1 MPDFTLGIQ
10 TSVTKDTV
18 VSSFLKAG
26 KVVNKFGKTAD
37 SSFNQANR
45 AQKNFTDDFTRSLDR
60 IERRSRGTGGIIRG
74 VLGADII
81 RAAFRRAMLEVG
93 SFITEAARI
102 ESAVVG
108 FQTLT
113 KSMTLG
119 LKVVND
125 LRALGP
131 VTPFEFKDL
140 VPITDMI
147 LAMGSATANTLI
159 PTLRMLG
166 NTARGSADRL
176 QRIAFAFSEVISNT
190 KATFQEVRQFTNAGV
205 PLLRTVIKMW
215 RRHGESIEDVRLR
228 ARKMI
233 RAGKLTSTVM
243 RKAFKIMTSEGGTFY
258 KGMEKASKTFEGR
271 MSTLREE
278 IDITKS
284 TIGTA
289 LLPVMKDYVEIAIK
303 NVKAMTQWAKANKDV
318 IKTKFLEW
326 TGKLESIA
334 KDLWPAIKL
343 TAKFMGKVFDVVEF
357 LAPVLPILAAG
368 WLLNKIALKA
378 ILALEFARDVWLMVK
393 AVRAVGM
400 AQAFWNLMMLA
411 NPIGFVVTAVILGL
425 TLITAGIFLA
435 VKHWDFLSDK
445 ALSALNFIMTGAKKF
460 AVGLLRILVWPFQG
474 ILRAIGFFGEKIGE
488 LLGIE
493 ILKKEFGAL
502 GDIMDELDLRLKEA
516 AGQLPTPVR
525 IAENF
530 VQTLQTKFGGVIPV
544 QMEPQFVGTGVID
557 FFKLGGNIKTGVAD
571 VKPVSEKLDKL
582 LTQKPGLESF
592 IFNNISKTDFLKQI
606 VTGNFPTLEQER
618 QKAAARAERE
628 TPFTLSPGTAER
640 ETPFTLSPGTIENF
654 SEQKQIIEH
663 LVKIDFP
670 NAPKGA
676 KVSFQPGAEAPP
688 VQINFLD

>member
-1 MPDFTLGIQ
+1 MPDFVLGIQ

-18 VSSFLKAG
+18 VSSFLKAE

-45 AQKNFTDDFTRSLDR
+45 AQKKFTGDFTRSLDR
-60 IERRSRGTGGIIRG
+60 IERRSLKTGGIIRG
-74 VLGADII
+74 VLGADLI
-81 RAAFRRAMLEVG
+81 RAGFRRATLEAR
-93 SFITEAARI
+93 SFITEAARV

-113 KSMTLG
+113 KSMILG
-119 LKVVND
+119 AKVVKD

-140 VPITDMI
+140 APITEMM
-147 LAMGSATANTLI
+147 LAMGSVTAQTLI

-166 NTARGSADRL
+166 DTARGSADKL

-205 PLLRTVIKMW
+205 PLLREVIKIW
-215 RRHGESIEDVRLR
+215 RRQGESIEEVRLR

-233 RAGKLTSTVM
+233 RAGKLTATVM
-243 RKAFKIMTSEGGTFY
+243 RKAFKIMTSEGGTFFR
-258 KGMEKASKTFEGR
+258 GMERSSKTFEGR
-271 MSTLREE
+271 MSTMREE
-278 IDITKS
+278 IDITRA
-284 TIGTA
+284 TIGAA
-289 LLPVMKDYVEIAIK
+289 LLPVVRNYLELAIK
-303 NVKAMTQWAKANKDV
+303 TAKTTTIWAKANKDV

-343 TAKFMGKVFDVVEF
+343 TAKFMGKVFDAVEL
-357 LAPVLPILAAG
+357 LAPILPILAAG
-368 WLLNKIALKA
+368 WLLNKIALSGL
-378 ILALEFARDVWLMVK
+378 LALEAAKDILIIT
-393 AVRAVGM
+393 RAVWAAAT
-400 AQAFWNLMMLA
+400 AQAAWDAAILVIPGSIALM
-411 NPIGFVVTAVILGL
+411 VTAVIAGL

-435 VKHWDFLSDK
+435 VKHWDFLVEK
-445 ALSALNFIMTGAKKF
+445 ALGALNFIMIGATKF
-460 AVGLLRILVWPFQG
+460 AFGLLRILVWPFQG
-474 ILRAIGFFGEKIGE
+474 ILRGIGFFGEKIGE
-488 LLGIE
+488 LLGIKV
-493 ILKKEFGAL
+493 LKKEFGAL

-516 AGQLPTPVR
+516 AGQLPTPAR

-530 VQTLQTKFGGVIPV
+530 VQATRTKFGGIIPV
-544 QMEPQFVGTGVID
+544 QMEPQFVGTGAID
-557 FFKLGGNIKTGVAD
+557 FFKLGGSFKTGVAD
-571 VKPVSEKLDKL
+571 TKPVSEKLDKL
-582 LTQKPGLESF
+582 LTKKPGLESF
-592 IFNNISKTDFLKQI
+592 IFNNISKTDFIKQF
-606 VTGNFPTLEQER
+606 TGNFPTLEQER
-618 QKAAARAERE
+618 QKAAARAEI
-628 TPFTLSPGTAER
+628 